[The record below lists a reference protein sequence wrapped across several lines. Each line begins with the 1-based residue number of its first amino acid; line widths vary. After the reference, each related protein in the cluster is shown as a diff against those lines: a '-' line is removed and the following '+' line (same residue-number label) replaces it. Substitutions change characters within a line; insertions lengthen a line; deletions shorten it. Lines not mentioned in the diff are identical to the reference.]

1 VWYSHPTAATRSKGG
16 LDEYHCAPPQ
26 RRPLAVLIEA
36 ERRVRAARGALGALA
51 KRPMS
56 EAPVNLHYDP
66 EEIETWL
73 M

>member
-1 VWYSHPTAATRSKGG
+1 VVLENLKG
-16 LDEYHCAPPQ
+16 
-26 RRPLAVLIEA
+26 RIV
-36 ERRVRAARGALGALA
+36 AARGALGALA